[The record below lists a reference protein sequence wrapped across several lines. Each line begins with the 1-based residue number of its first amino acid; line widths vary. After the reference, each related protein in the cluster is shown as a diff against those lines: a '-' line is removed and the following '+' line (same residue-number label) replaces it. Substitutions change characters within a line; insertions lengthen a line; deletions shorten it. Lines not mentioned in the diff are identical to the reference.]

1 MSEIILAKKER
12 YGIMKN
18 LLKLAL
24 AVLVMSVTG
33 LAFAADEAQSAP
45 EAKKGNREPMDPKSR
60 LERLEKRLEAEK
72 AKENP
77 NKENISRLEQ
87 IIPALKDL
95 VKLESDKK
103 ALLEKDAKA
112 DTGAIDAQIKAA
124 QDKVKELMPKRGEG
138 RKGGNKQGGNKPQ

>member
-45 EAKKGNREPMDPKSR
+45 EAKKGKREPMDPKSR
-60 LERLEKRLEAEK
+60 LERLEKKLEAEK